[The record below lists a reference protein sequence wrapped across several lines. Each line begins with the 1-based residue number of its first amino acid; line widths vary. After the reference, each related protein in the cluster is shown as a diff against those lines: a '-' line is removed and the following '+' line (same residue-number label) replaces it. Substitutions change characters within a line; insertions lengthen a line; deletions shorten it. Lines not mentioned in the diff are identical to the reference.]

1 MKKFTKALTVL
12 LIVLATATLV
22 ACNTFGKVQKA
33 LEEIGY
39 KAVETSNDTA
49 EDMENESE
57 VAVTVHLFSNAD
69 SISVA
74 EIAKINTVIVFEF
87 KATKDMIEFYKDSD
101 TMQGLL
107 KDIRE
112 EGSAEEFYNKL
123 VEEGYANGNCLV
135 MSVNFLVAGEVR
147 EAIKN
152 A

>member
-1 MKKFTKALTVL
+1 MKKLTKALTLL
-12 LIVLATATLV
+12 LIVAITATLV

-74 EIAKINTVIVFEF
+74 EFAKINTVIVFEF

-101 TMQGLL
+101 TMQGLI
-107 KDIRE
+107 KDMKE
-112 EGSAEEFYNKL
+112 DGTAEEFYNEL
-123 VEEGYANGNCLV
+123 VEKGYANGNCLV
-135 MSVNFLVAGEVR
+135 MSINFLASDEVC

>member
-1 MKKFTKALTVL
+1 MKKFTKALTLL
-12 LIVLATATLV
+12 LIVAVTATLV
-22 ACNTFGKVQKA
+22 ACNTFGKGQKA

-57 VAVTVHLFSNAD
+57 VAVTVHLFSNAG
-69 SISVA
+69 SVSVA

-87 KATKDMIEFYKDSD
+87 KATKDMIEYYKDSD

-112 EGSAEEFYNKL
+112 EGSAEEP
-123 VEEGYANGNCLV
+123 A
-135 MSVNFLVAGEVR
+135 AGPARRWLPYRQRRGRVR
-147 EAIKN
+147 YSADP
-152 A
+152 AVRYQGTGC